1 MPLIL
6 IETIKDNYTYK
17 YAGINNYFIS
27 AHPIRTPSP
36 FPIKKNF
43 MVWTYMALLN
53 LLYLTLHFFKNWTL
67 G

>member
-27 AHPIRTPSP
+27 AHPIRTTSP

-43 MVWTYMALLN
+43 MVWTYMALLTFTLLN
-53 LLYLTLHFFKNWTL
+53 LTFIKKI
-67 G
+67 